1 MKEWKLTH
9 IEEDISHQK
18 PFISG
23 KIDRVGIEHLEMPIR
38 VQSGHRINTFPAEIT
53 AMVSLDKNYC
63 RGIHMS
69 RIYLTLHNFLEKEVL
84 TLKSLKKLLRL
95 LVQSQKGISK
105 QSYLKFNWK
114 CLVKRKALKSLMLE
128 GWRSYPV
135 FYEGNLLKN
144 GNTELKM
151 GMNITYSST
160 CPCSASLARTLIQKK
175 FKEDFLH
182 SKSNKLLDKNKIFHW
197 LGKESSIAATPH
209 AQKSLATVTLQVKKE
224 KQSFV
229 ELIDEM
235 EKILG
240 TPVQTAVKR
249 VDEQEFAKLNSENL
263 MFSEDAARRIT
274 HLLSKKSWIT
284 HHQIYVKHFES
295 LHPFEVAC
303 LIKK

>member
-38 VQSGHRINTFPAEIT
+38 VQSGHRINTFPAEIA
-53 AMVSLDKNYC
+53 AMVSLDKNHC

-224 KQSFV
+224 KQSFL